1 LQQLEA
7 SEPVPLAS
15 RDPALRVIVTYKL
28 VRGGLSLAA
37 AVVLAVLVA
46 RGGVPALQTW
56 AHALREHWTTGA
68 AGELAEKLMHILDVR
83 HAWLAVIGL
92 VLDGGITLLEGWSL
106 QRGYR
111 WGYWLVV
118 AVAAAFVP
126 FELLHWVHKPTIGRA
141 LLFLANIAVA
151 AYLARRVMRE
161 SSHA

>member
-1 LQQLEA
+1 MQQLEA
-7 SEPVPLAS
+7 SEPTPLGS
-15 RDPALRVIVTYKL
+15 RDPALRVIVAYKL
-28 VRGGLSLAA
+28 ARGGLSIAA

-46 RGGVPALQTW
+46 RGHVPSLHEW
-56 AHALREHWTTGA
+56 AHALREHWTTGV
-68 AGELAEKLMHILDVR
+68 AGELAEKLMHMLDVR

-92 VLDGGITLLEGWSL
+92 ALDGGVTLLEGLAL

-126 FELLHWVHKPTIGRA
+126 FELIAWVHKPTIGRA
-141 LLFLANIAVA
+141 LLLIANLAVA

-161 SSHA
+161 SSDT